1 MPKVPT
7 VLQPVF
13 LRFTEGPTFVA
24 KAIDGIEAGLL
35 NRPGREGW
43 SARDV
48 LVHLSDAE
56 LVGALRFRMVLAEE
70 RPTLPVYEPDV
81 WKKRL
86 HYLWRSPEAALSLFQ
101 QTRFGS
107 AELLAQ
113 CALADWERV
122 GVHPARGEMS
132 LGDLLQ
138 LYTDHAMEHVA
149 QIEALRS

>member
-1 MPKVPT
+1 MPKVPPA
-7 VLQPVF
+7 LQPVF
-13 LRFTEGPTFVA
+13 LEFTEGPTFVA
-24 KAIDGIEAGLL
+24 RAIAGIEAGLL

-43 SARDV
+43 SVRDV
-48 LVHLSDAE
+48 LVHLCDAE

-70 RPTLPVYEPDV
+70 RPNLPVYEPDV

-101 QTRFGS
+101 QMRFGT

-113 CALADWERV
+113 CAMADWDRV
-122 GVHPARGEMS
+122 GLHPARGEMNV
-132 LGDLLQ
+132 GDLLQ
-138 LYTDHAMEHVA
+138 LYASHALEHAA